1 MVEFEIFT
9 HPIILSQMIK
19 VRLHNFMIEIVLSI
33 VEHIK
38 MFLYLGF
45 LKSVLE
51 ACERIDLFFL
61 QLMTFFNCQRWHCD
75 QTFCICIIS
84 VLPLFM
90 QGENNTHHAVL
101 VNGIRNR

>member
-1 MVEFEIFT
+1 MEFEIFS
-9 HPIILSQMIK
+9 HPIILSQMII
-19 VRLHNFMIEIVLSI
+19 VRLRDFMFEIVLSI

-38 MFLYLGF
+38 MSLYLGF
-45 LKSVLE
+45 LKRSVE
-51 ACERIDLFFL
+51 ACQWIDLFFL

-75 QTFCICIIS
+75 QTFGICVIS

-101 VNGIRNR
+101 VNGIRN